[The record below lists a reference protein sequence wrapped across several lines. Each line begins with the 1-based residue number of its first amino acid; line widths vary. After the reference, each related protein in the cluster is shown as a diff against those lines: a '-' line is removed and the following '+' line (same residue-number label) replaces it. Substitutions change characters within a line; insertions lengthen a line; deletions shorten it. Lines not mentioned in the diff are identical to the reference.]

1 MEHLLL
7 YQDDPKKI
15 GHFYIKL
22 LKALPGWRLVSA
34 ENWFESAAKEYK
46 KRDLEVDFP
55 SSGTSSTILTVPLLQ
70 RLSLLRNLCEFH
82 MEQPDHFWELLKG
95 RDGESDLR
103 IEPIGKDSL
112 NRRYWVFS
120 DARMYREIKAP
131 KGSSNAATI
140 NWDIEDEDNWE
151 LVCLTRAD
159 YDEFLATGL
168 PSNNKTKDKSLLKLV
183 RDEII
188 PQVEPILSYQLS
200 QHKKYFRPVASERI
214 CLLPRKRSSRLLEKE
229 LEEEQRKREQEEE
242 EAVARKAARER
253 EAELAAIY
261 GISAPARETEEKDL
275 SLEREMRAEM
285 RRAKREKELQIK
297 AIEEAFYATYD
308 PNSNEEVAGTK
319 EQPHSEDLDIED
331 ESSTEEVVSI
341 PKSPI
346 KLYLKVKPPAP
357 VMEHDQLQSQV
368 KVQLQESQE
377 SKESNN
383 ETQAPIQQSQAS
395 QVSNVS
401 NNERQETI
409 QESRESKGQAP
420 VFNLQAQAQ
429 YNPQEQ
435 IQVQK
440 SDIENCNEISI
451 VESQDSQDF
460 TMSFS
465 ALDSFADAI
474 DTINEPVS
482 ISESKSNDTS
492 HDINI
497 TN

>member
-308 PNSNEEVAGTK
+308 PNSSEEVAGTK

-346 KLYLKVKPPAP
+346 KLFLKVKPLAP
-357 VMEHDQLQSQV
+357 IMENDQVQSQV
-368 KVQLQESQE
+368 QVQLQE

-383 ETQAPIQQSQAS
+383 ETQAPIQ
-395 QVSNVS
+395 
-401 NNERQETI
+401 ETIQETI
-409 QESRESKGQAP
+409 QDSRESKDQAP
-420 VFNLQAQAQ
+420 VFNSQVQVQ
-429 YNPQEQ
+429 YDPQEQ

-451 VESQDSQDF
+451 VESQDSQNF

-482 ISESKSNDTS
+482 VSESKSNDTS

>member
-214 CLLPRKRSSRLLEKE
+214 SLLPRKRSSRLLEKE

-253 EAELAAIY
+253 EAELAALY

-308 PNSNEEVAGTK
+308 PNSNEEAGINNANME
-319 EQPHSEDLDIED
+319 EQPHNEDIDIEE

-346 KLYLKVKPPAP
+346 KLFLKVKPLAP
-357 VMEHDQLQSQV
+357 IMENDQVQSQV
-368 KVQLQESQE
+368 QVQSQESQE

-383 ETQAPIQQSQAS
+383 ETQAPIQ
-395 QVSNVS
+395 
-401 NNERQETI
+401 ETIQETI
-409 QESRESKGQAP
+409 QESRESKDQAP

-482 ISESKSNDTS
+482 VSESKSNDTS